1 MEKFWY
7 LRDFYSEGSIA
18 MRIEEKR
25 HTENRSKQSDRAPGH
40 HATATDKAVLVMGV
54 SASRCEPDRHC
65 PLSVGT

>member
-18 MRIEEKR
+18 MRIGENQ
-25 HTENRSKQSDRAPGH
+25 HTENRSKQPDRAPGH
-40 HATATDKAVLVMGV
+40 HAIATDKAVLVMGV
-54 SASRCEPDRHC
+54 SASRCEPVRHC